1 MQQTPSMS
9 VVVHPVEAPKPPD
22 TLLAD
27 PAPLGLAG
35 FGLTTL
41 ILMVID
47 IGWLNGGATIGVLCI
62 AAAYGG
68 LAQFVAG
75 LWAFRRGNTF
85 AATAFCSFGAF
96 WLSYVLFVWFF
107 GAKIG
112 STDPAVST
120 LQVANGFVGLFLLS
134 WGIFTAYMAIAS
146 LAAAKMVTVV
156 FVLLAITFFIL
167 AIGAWGNDAA
177 GAGFTRIGGGIGL
190 LTAIAALYTSFA
202 DVTNATWR
210 RVVLPTGAPFVH

>member
-1 MQQTPSMS
+1 MTQATVTSA
-9 VVVHPVEAPKPPD
+9 EARPAPPKTD
-22 TLLAD
+22 SSIGD

-47 IGWLNGGATIGVLCI
+47 IGWLNGGATIGVLAL

-85 AATAFCSFGAF
+85 SGTAFCSFGAF

-112 STDPAVST
+112 STDPSVST

-134 WGIFTAYMAIAS
+134 WGIFTAYMAVAS
-146 LAAAKMVTVV
+146 LAASKMVTVV
-156 FVLLAITFFIL
+156 FVLLAITFVLL
-167 AIGAWGNDAA
+167 AIGAWGDDAP
-177 GAGFTRIGGGIGL
+177 GAGFTRIGGVVGL

-202 DVTNATWR
+202 DVTNATWH
-210 RVVLPTGAPFVH
+210 RVVLPTGSPFVG